1 MAEAAGVFYAI
12 ETLVE
17 GAVAAA
23 KGIYDPTLPLRVNLV
38 QVKDVPLRLHSHTVS
53 LVKGRAYT
61 FGGISRSKDG
71 SEVGLTHCLWWREV
85 P

>member
-38 QVKDVPLRLHSHTVS
+38 PVKDVPLSLHSHTIS
-53 LVKGRAYT
+53 LVRGRAYA
-61 FGGISRSKDG
+61 FGGVAKSKDG
-71 SEVGLTHCLWWREV
+71 SDVSDLAYE
-85 P
+85 